1 MRATSTLK
9 RTWLRGAQV
18 LLRRSMELKE
28 SIAIHLNGDLR
39 HVTVGV
45 SLADML
51 HELGLDPRKVAV
63 ERNLEIVPRGTFGE
77 VRVEEGD
84 RLEIVHFVGGG

>member
-1 MRATSTLK
+1 
-9 RTWLRGAQV
+9 
-18 LLRRSMELKE
+18 
-28 SIAIHLNGDLR
+28 IAIHLNGDLR

-45 SLADML
+45 TLSDML
-51 HELGLDPRKVAV
+51 HGLGVDPRKVAV
-63 ERNLEIVPRGTFGE
+63 ERNLEIVPRGTFDE